1 MGMCLLAQGW
11 GILATVPSDPLTN
24 PDLPRQI
31 LMTLLLLFQLA
42 AANPCGTAGSAAVMA
57 PAGISGPR
65 IAISGQVFR
74 PDGMTPAAGV
84 VMYVYH
90 TRRDGRYALA
100 PNQPPEFRAWLKT
113 DDQGRYRYETI
124 RPGAYPDRT
133 TPEHVHVQF
142 WGPGTP
148 WQYAEDLYFDDDQLL
163 PAGERE
169 RSARAGRF
177 AHVVRLQPSQGRGEA
192 VQNFRLKVAGD
203 RMEASIAHGYAA
215 CR

>member
-1 MGMCLLAQGW
+1 MCLLAQGW
-11 GILATVPSDPLTN
+11 GILATVHSAPLPK

-31 LMTLLLLFQLA
+31 LVVLLLLFQMA
-42 AANPCGTAGSAAVMA
+42 AANPCSAAASVAVIA
-57 PAGISGPR
+57 PAGLSGPR

-74 PDGMTPAAGV
+74 PDGTTPAAGV

-90 TRRDGRYALA
+90 TRHDGRYAEA
-100 PNQPPEFRAWLKT
+100 PNQPPQFRAWLRT
-113 DDQGRYRYETI
+113 DAQGRYRYETI

-133 TPEHVHVQF
+133 TPEHVHIQF

-148 WQYAEDLYFDDDQLL
+148 WQYAEDLYFDDDPLL
-163 PAGERE
+163 PARERE

-177 AHVVRLQPSQGRGEA
+177 AHVVRLKPRQGRGEA
-192 VQNFRLKVAGD
+192 VQNFRLKAAGD
-203 RMEASIAHGYAA
+203 RMEESIAHGHMA